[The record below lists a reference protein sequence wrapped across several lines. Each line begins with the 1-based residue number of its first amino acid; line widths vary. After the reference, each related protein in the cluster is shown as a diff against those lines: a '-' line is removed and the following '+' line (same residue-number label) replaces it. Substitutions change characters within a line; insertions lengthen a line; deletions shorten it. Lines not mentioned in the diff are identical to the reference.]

1 MATNKPVGVER
12 SFVRHDFKVAPL
24 DLRWQTLSVTI
35 NRPRAPPVL
44 ALQPCSGAMETG
56 SLLAAMGPSGG
67 GKTTLLNALAHRG
80 PSSGGEVLYGG
91 SVWSAR
97 LKRRVGVVEQDD
109 QVLQQLTVGESLR
122 FAAALRLSH
131 LTPAARE
138 ARVASLLAILRL
150 ASCEGTQVG
159 DSTSAASRGI
169 SGGERKRLCIACE
182 LLTMPSLL
190 FLDEPSSG
198 LDSSM
203 AYVRAVALSSRHECF
218 DTWAQGRLH

>member
-1 MATNKPVGVER
+1 M
-12 SFVRHDFKVAPL
+12 
-24 DLRWQTLSVTI
+24 
-35 NRPRAPPVL
+35 
-44 ALQPCSGAMETG
+44 
-56 SLLAAMGPSGG
+56 
-67 GKTTLLNALAHRG
+67 
-80 PSSGGEVLYGG
+80 
-91 SVWSAR
+91 
-97 LKRRVGVVEQDD
+97 EQDD

-159 DSTSAASRGI
+159 DSSSAASRGI

-190 FLDEPSSG
+190 FLDASRQMARAAAAHGCGNAARYAAEAAHIATHVDSELYNGGTSRDDDPSAAPLWLWLCSSAAFDAPRRSILCMLTATSTHTRHFG
-198 LDSSM
+198 LRRSK
-203 AYVRAVALSSRHECF
+203 
-218 DTWAQGRLH
+218 AQRTCGISIA